1 MFMLLS
7 VPIFD
12 TSGFTGLWNQFMTA
26 VGAATGFGLIL
37 FGIFFC
43 VAVAKFI
50 IAKFS

>member
-12 TSGFTGLWNQFMTA
+12 PSGFRGLWDMFLTT
-26 VGAATGFGLIL
+26 VGAATGFGLIV

-50 IAKFS
+50 IAKLS